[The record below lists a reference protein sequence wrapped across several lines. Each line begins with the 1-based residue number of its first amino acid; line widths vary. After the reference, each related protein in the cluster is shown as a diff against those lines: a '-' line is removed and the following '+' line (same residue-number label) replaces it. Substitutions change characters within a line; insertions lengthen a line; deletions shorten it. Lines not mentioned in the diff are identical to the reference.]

1 MPNSAVVVVVDRL
14 GAGFLGP
21 YGNTW
26 LDTPGF
32 NALASQSFLFEHVLT
47 DSPRLET
54 VYRSYWQGLHA
65 MCADVADAAHAG
77 GTRESGAGESRESRS
92 PIPLTSRLAARGIHT
107 TLITDEQRLSG
118 LPLAGGF
125 ATQTIIDPPEVA
137 HPAADA
143 EDTQMAA
150 LFASA
155 IPQIQS
161 AAAPSLIWIHS
172 RGMDGPWDA
181 PSELRRRWADEDDP
195 IPPDITAPPEMRL
208 TEDFDPDELLGY
220 THAYAGQVAV
230 ADMCVAAL
238 IDAVQEST
246 VAADTMVIFTS
257 PRGYPLGE
265 HRRVGP
271 CDDAL
276 YGELLHVPLLVRMPD
291 GTSRTC
297 RSQALVQPADIY
309 ATLVDW
315 LLGETDAQ
323 LPAAES
329 LLPLV
334 RLERDSHRDRA
345 CSIGNAQRAIRTP
358 AWFLREAKP
367 DADTGAAPQIE
378 LFAKPDDR
386 WEVNDVTQRCGEVAE
401 SLAKALDDFEQS
413 ATSGDWTRMAPL
425 PEILVESP
433 A

>member
-54 VYRSYWQGLHA
+54 IYRSYWQGLHA

-143 EDTQMAA
+143 EETQMAA

-155 IPQIQS
+155 ITQIQTDT
-161 AAAPSLIWIHS
+161 APSLVWLHS
-172 RGMDGPWDA
+172 RGMAGPWDA
-181 PSELRRRWADEDDP
+181 PSGLRCRWADEDDP
-195 IPPDITAPPEMRL
+195 TPPDITAPPEMRL

-238 IDAVQEST
+238 IDAVQESALAPGT
-246 VAADTMVIFTS
+246 LVIFTS

-297 RSQALVQPADIY
+297 RSHALVQPADIY

-315 LLGETDAQ
+315 LLGESDMR
-323 LPAAES
+323 LPVAES

-345 CSIGNAQRAIRTP
+345 CCLGDAQRAIRTP
-358 AWFLREAKP
+358 AWFLREAKS
-367 DADTGAAPQIE
+367 DVGAAPQIE

-386 WEVNDVTQRCGEVAE
+386 WEVNDVAQRCADVAAT
-401 SLAKALDDFEQS
+401 LPGALDDFEQS

>member
-1 MPNSAVVVVVDRL
+1 
-14 GAGFLGP
+14 
-21 YGNTW
+21 
-26 LDTPGF
+26 
-32 NALASQSFLFEHVLT
+32 
-47 DSPRLET
+47 
-54 VYRSYWQGLHA
+54 
-65 MCADVADAAHAG
+65 
-77 GTRESGAGESRESRS
+77 
-92 PIPLTSRLAARGIHT
+92 
-107 TLITDEQRLSG
+107 
-118 LPLAGGF
+118 
-125 ATQTIIDPPEVA
+125 
-137 HPAADA
+137 
-143 EDTQMAA
+143 
-150 LFASA
+150 
-155 IPQIQS
+155 
-161 AAAPSLIWIHS
+161 
-172 RGMDGPWDA
+172 MDGPWDA